1 MTRLV
6 NEQGYYENRGGVF
19 RTIGLLM
26 AVNDNLF
33 EIQKTALKG
42 PGLVL
47 DFHPLFVQ
55 ISDMIDQ
62 LRAAV
67 DG

>member
-6 NEQGYYENRGGVF
+6 NTRGFYEDRGAVF
-19 RTIGLLM
+19 RTIGQLM
-26 AVNDNLF
+26 AVNDKLF
-33 EIQKTALKG
+33 EVQKTALKG

>member
-1 MTRLV
+1 MTRPV
-6 NEQGYYENRGGVF
+6 NTQGFYEDRGTVF
-19 RTIGLLM
+19 RTIGQLM

-62 LRAAV
+62 LRTAV